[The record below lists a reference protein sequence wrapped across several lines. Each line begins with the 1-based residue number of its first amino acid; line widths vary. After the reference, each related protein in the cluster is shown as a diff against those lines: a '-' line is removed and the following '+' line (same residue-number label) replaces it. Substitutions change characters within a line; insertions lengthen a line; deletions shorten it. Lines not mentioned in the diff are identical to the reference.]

1 MKYVSQFL
9 IIMTISLL
17 GEVLSRLSPLPIP
30 ASVFGILLLFTALC
44 LKIVKLEQVKEAGAF
59 LSSILSV
66 LFVPPVVGLL
76 EQWAVIKDSIVLIVL
91 LSIVT
96 TVTTFYIAGGATQL
110 VQDREGI
117 KNDQEGMENE

>member
-117 KNDQEGMENE
+117 KNDQEGKDNE

>member
-1 MKYVSQFL
+1 LKYVSQFL

-117 KNDQEGMENE
+117 KNDQEGKDNE

>member
-17 GEVLSRLSPLPIP
+17 GEILSRLSPLPIP
-30 ASVFGILLLFTALC
+30 ASVLGIVLLFAALC
-44 LKIVKLEQVKEAGAF
+44 LKIVKIEQVKEVGTF
-59 LSSILSV
+59 LTSILSV

-76 EQWAVIKDSIVLIVL
+76 EQWTVIQDSILVIVL
-91 LSIVT
+91 LSVMT
-96 TVTTFYIAGGATQL
+96 TVTTFYISGGITQL

-117 KNDQEGMENE
+117 ENEQEDESHA